1 MKCAR
6 RTQLVLDRVLPDI
19 ELDLA
24 KVQRHGLFGHDVEFA
39 DVDPPQTI
47 VDSVDFASDSW
58 RDQLVAEAIDSC
70 HAAFEPMTG
79 FHRHRDRQTVSPL
92 SKQRFG
98 VARKQSAADQ
108 NQPKQP
114 NSFSHH
120 LTRFLFCPLLHY
132 IVSSTHR
139 RTAIEN
145 ETDNLRREDHIWV
158 SRKLIY
164 TQAALLGISAVTFFV
179 LGTMVGNLTTSTGD
193 TRRHQQAAPG
203 GYAEDCRITGVV
215 GYRQDD
221 REMPDI
227 GAVVILIPKQAQ
239 PEKPQAPGLVMPATF
254 VALDNPAIE
263 AIDNQ
268 GGTVVRADADGKF
281 NVLVDQGRQFRLL
294 VISKSIRSRGRQLS
308 EAESLTVES
317 WFAPSGKLLRDN
329 DFLWRDVDSSSEEMD
344 LGLLLFE

>member
-1 MKCAR
+1 
-6 RTQLVLDRVLPDI
+6 
-19 ELDLA
+19 
-24 KVQRHGLFGHDVEFA
+24 
-39 DVDPPQTI
+39 
-47 VDSVDFASDSW
+47 
-58 RDQLVAEAIDSC
+58 
-70 HAAFEPMTG
+70 
-79 FHRHRDRQTVSPL
+79 
-92 SKQRFG
+92 
-98 VARKQSAADQ
+98 
-108 NQPKQP
+108 
-114 NSFSHH
+114 
-120 LTRFLFCPLLHY
+120 
-132 IVSSTHR
+132 
-139 RTAIEN
+139 
-145 ETDNLRREDHIWV
+145 
-158 SRKLIY
+158 
-164 TQAALLGISAVTFFV
+164 
-179 LGTMVGNLTTSTGD
+179 MVGNLTTSTGD

-221 REMPDI
+221 RELPDI